1 MSNQDFSEIDLDGDG
16 VADGIAVDSEGD
28 GYAESFLTHDV
39 DGHLDVLSDTDASG
53 VYDTESVDSDGDG
66 ITDTTYMDVDED
78 GQHAAASM
86 DTDGDG
92 VDDVGYVDS
101 DGDGSFETTVR
112 DLDGDGVF
120 DVGEVDV
127 DGDGTTDQIV
137 VPGETLVLDDQGHVV
152 DIVPD
157 GTGTDGGE
165 VSDEPTVEPGRE
177 WDDGWDEGDVDQVP
191 SETEDDTE
199 TEDTPVDDDAG
210 ERADDAMLWFEQSEN
225 GFCMPASVAQIVAE
239 YSDQGVSEADFVQRA
254 EEMGY
259 LTYDDTEGWSGMT
272 AQQGAELLES
282 FGVDCTLSTGDI
294 DSLDGYLDQ
303 GYNAI
308 ATIDSSVVWE
318 GTEAGDADHAVV
330 VSNIEDGMVYLNDPG
345 TPDGQLEQV
354 PLSVFQEAWS
364 ASGDTIILTDNP
376 DMDEVGAAAG
386 SGLSG
391 VVQAGA
397 GTIILP
403 IVLTADDLVGWPV
416 GSG

>member
-1 MSNQDFSEIDLDGDG
+1 MSNQDFSEIDVDGDG
-16 VADGIAVDSEGD
+16 VADGIAVDSDGD
-28 GYAESFLTHDV
+28 GYAESFLTQDV

-53 VYDTESVDSDGDG
+53 VYDTESVDSDGNG
-66 ITDTTYMDVDED
+66 ITDTTYIDVDED
-78 GQHAAASM
+78 GQYDAVSM

-92 VDDVGYVDS
+92 VDDVGYVDN

-127 DGDGTTDQIV
+127 DGDGTIDQIV

-165 VSDEPTVEPGRE
+165 VPEEPSVEPGRE
-177 WDDGWDEGDVDQVP
+177 WDDGWEEGNVDLVP
-191 SETEDDTE
+191 SDTEDDSETEDP
-199 TEDTPVDDDAG
+199 PVVDDAG
-210 ERADDAMLWFEQSEN
+210 ERADDATLWFEQSEN

-239 YSDQGVSEADFVQRA
+239 YGDQGVSEADFVQRA

-294 DSLDGYLDQ
+294 DSLDSYLDQ

-308 ATIDSSVVWE
+308 VTIDSSVVWE

-330 VSNIEDGMVYLNDPG
+330 VSNIEDGIVYLNDPG

-364 ASGDTIILTDNP
+364 ASGDTMILTDNP
-376 DMDEVGAAAG
+376 DIDEVGAAAG
-386 SGLSG
+386 TGLSG
-391 VVQAGA
+391 LVQAGA

-403 IVLTADDLVGWPV
+403 IVLTADDLVGWPE